1 MPALKNRIDPITLE
15 VIKNALSAIADEMA
29 LVIMRS
35 AYSAVVR
42 DSMDYSTALC
52 DRDGLVIA
60 QGLTLA
66 VQLGSF
72 PDCMRLIMRDHV
84 ASARPGDVFIF
95 NDPYGSGGQ
104 HLPDIYIIKPLFIDA
119 RIEGFACTMA
129 HHCDVGGIAPGSTAM
144 HATDV
149 LQEGL
154 CLPTLKLYE
163 AGKPNETLFRI
174 LEKNTRQPVQ
184 LLGDIRA
191 QMAACAIGER
201 GYGDLLKRYDADG
214 IRPYFAEMQ
223 AQAERVMR
231 AAIAEIPDGSYTF
244 SDFIDGIGESPEPIE
259 IRAKVTIAGDDI
271 TIDMTGS
278 SPQVQAA
285 INCPVAMVHSA
296 AYCAIRCL
304 SRAEIPNCEGYMRP
318 VRIIAPEGTI
328 VNPIFPAACAARG
341 VIGYR
346 VFDAIMG
353 TLAKAVPDQV
363 IAAGEGGPTLFSIGG
378 EQAGRH
384 FVLTEVMVGS
394 WGARATMDGIEG
406 ISNPAANLSNQP
418 IELIEAETPLEIVR
432 YGLVADSGG
441 PGKFRG
447 GLAFIREFR
456 SLSDRASCTLRSD
469 RRSHPPYGIAG
480 GKPGAPSN
488 NVLNPGPGQRLL
500 PTMPMESIPLA
511 KGDVFRHISAGSGG
525 YGDPFQRDPAKV
537 LADVRE
543 EKVGIEAAQ
552 RDYGVVINAATLA
565 VNAPATDRLRSASR
579 ERRASPEVATA

>member
-1 MPALKNRIDPITLE
+1 VSTLSNRFDPVTFE

-52 DRDGLVIA
+52 DRDGKVIA

-72 PDCMRLIMRDHV
+72 PDCMRVIMRDHAAGV
-84 ASARPGDVFIF
+84 RPGDVFIF

-104 HLPDIYIIKPLFIDA
+104 HLPDMYVIKPLFFADEL
-119 RIEGFACTMA
+119 EGFACTMA

-163 AGKPNETLFRI
+163 AGKPNETLFKI

-191 QMAACAIGER
+191 QMAACAVGER
-201 GYGDLLKRYDADG
+201 GHRDLLTRYGADEV
-214 IRPYFAEMQ
+214 RPYFAEMQ

-231 AAIAEIPDGSYTF
+231 AAIADIPDGTYRY
-244 SDFIDGIGESPEPIE
+244 SDFIDGIGDAPEPIE
-259 IRAKVTIAGDDI
+259 IRVAITVVGDDL
-271 TIDMTGS
+271 TVDLTGS
-278 SPQVQAA
+278 SPQVPAA

-304 SRAEIPNCEGYMRP
+304 SKTDIPNCEGYMAP
-318 VRIIAPEGTI
+318 VRIVAPEGTI
-328 VNPIFPAACAARG
+328 VNPRFPAACAARG

-353 TLAKAVPDQV
+353 ALAQALPERV
-363 IAAGEGGPTLFSIGG
+363 IAGGEGGPTLFSIGG
-378 EQAGRH
+378 EHEGRR
-384 FVLTEVMVGS
+384 FVLTEVMVGC
-394 WGARATMDGIEG
+394 WGARATMDGVEG

-418 IELIEAETPLEIVR
+418 IELIEAETPLEVVE
-432 YGLVADSGG
+432 YGLVRDSGG
-441 PGKFRG
+441 PGRHRG
-447 GLAFIREFR
+447 GLAFVRAFR
-456 SLSDRASCTLRSD
+456 SRAERAACTLRSD
-469 RRSHPPYGIAG
+469 RRAHPPYGIAG
-480 GKPGAPSN
+480 GLSGAPSS
-488 NVLNPGPGQRLL
+488 NVLSSDGHSRPL
-500 PTMPMESIPLA
+500 PTMPMEAIPLA
-511 KGDVFRHISAGSGG
+511 TGDVFRHVSAGGGG
-525 YGDPFQRDPAKV
+525 YGDPFERDPQLV
-537 LADVRE
+537 LADVIE
-543 EKVGIEAAQ
+543 DKVSVEAAR
-552 RDYGVVINAATLA
+552 RDYGVVVDPTTLALDGAATA
-565 VNAPATDRLRSASR
+565 RLRSSAR
-579 ERRASPEVATA
+579 QQHAAAQ